1 MDKDEFTRGKDDN
14 SDKSQSLDDIDQAF
28 LEYDSD
34 EDVPMGSP
42 NKQPAHNQELE
53 DNKNNQEIDESYRKE
68 LEDDFD
74 DVAESERPKEM
85 RCAYCGIVNPSLL
98 VKCNEKDCQRWF
110 CNGRTD
116 DFSASHIVFHQTKSK
131 HKEIYVGEQ
140 SQVGE
145 MVMECYNCNCKNIFL
160 LGFLESKEGD
170 SGFILCREPCLT
182 TCKIEEEKF
191 DKSKWTPLINDKKLM
206 DWIVPLPKD
215 NDLRLCHRV
224 NIRNMSKME
233 DKWEKD
239 KMQISEEKPKF
250 LGNFLKAVKLCYNDG
265 QDYLDTFEPL
275 ISAEEEYDRKL
286 KEAQIKQNIKTSF
299 YRENKRYVARFVYP
313 REDNEIKLVPGD
325 ELKILDPRTN
335 KSYRG
340 FIIKMEIDDEV
351 HLELDKT
358 DSNNSLTDGPFTV
371 EFVWKGTSF
380 RRMLDGIYSLVNDES
395 SVSSYIYYKL
405 LGHNIEEKK
414 FNYNIPKDLQVKGL
428 PELNYFQTLGI
439 KKALVS
445 PLFLIQGP
453 PGTGKTVTSAAI
465 VYHLALLKVG
475 KVLVCAPSNIAAD
488 QLSEKIAK
496 TGVKVVRLCAKS
508 RESISTRVEHLSLHN
523 QIKQLNNKDSRRLRD
538 LIDKKEVSELK
549 KDDHEIYKKLK
560 HKAENEVLN
569 TTEVVVTTCIASFD
583 KRLNNQR
590 FPIVLVDEATQACES
605 ECLLP
610 LLRGAKHVILV
621 GDHCQLGPVVLCK
634 NAAKAGLKISLF
646 ERLVKLKIKPH
657 MLQVQYRMHPKLS
670 EFPSN
675 TFYNGNL
682 QNGVSAE
689 ERIHYSVNF
698 TWPNPSKPMF
708 FYHIAGQEEFSASGT
723 SYLNRRE
730 AEFIEKAVTALLKS
744 TVKPDQIGI
753 ITPYEG
759 QRCYIVSHMLKNGS
773 VNTNLYKEI
782 EVASVDSF
790 QGREKDYIIL
800 SCVRSNDHNGIGF
813 LNDPRRLNV
822 ALTRARYGLIL
833 VGNAAALAKHQLW
846 NNLLNHFK
854 ANSLLVEGSLNGYRE
869 PIIHLRGSQRYI
881 PERQCFEP
889 QLNSMQD
896 AMALENNSEGSS
908 SLADFS
914 NDATKSRFSEF
925 GFINDQESLQHH
937 SKVRDL
943 MKNRSLKPSN
953 DYVKNKYDLILAQY
967 NSMALMNNMS
977 IMPNLGL
984 PLQALPNSIPM
995 QMGFPLN
1002 VNFNNLE
1009 LVSNG
1014 SVTIDNRPIVAMVD
1028 GEFNPPVKSYRPNHS
1043 YAKMMTNEKKF
1054 VMDVEF

>member
-1 MDKDEFTRGKDDN
+1 MEQDDFTRNENNMSEKED
-14 SDKSQSLDDIDQAF
+14 SLDAF
-28 LEYDSD
+28 LEYNSEDD
-34 EDVPMGSP
+34 EQNS
-42 NKQPAHNQELE
+42 NI
-53 DNKNNQEIDESYRKE
+53 NKNNLPIHIPQIEDNLNNTEIEESYRKE
-68 LEDDFD
+68 LEDDF
-74 DVAESERPKEM
+74 EENPNQEM
-85 RCAYCGIVNPSLL
+85 RCAYCGICNPNLL
-98 VKCNEKDCQRWF
+98 VRCIEKDCQRWF
-110 CNGRTD
+110 CNGRVD
-116 DFSASHIVFHQTKSK
+116 DYSASHAVFHLTKSK
-131 HKEIYVGEQ
+131 HKEVFVGEQ

-145 MVMECYNCNCKNIFL
+145 MVLECYSCSSKNIFL
-160 LGFLESKEGD
+160 LGFLESISGD

-182 TCKIEEEKF
+182 TCKIEDDKF
-191 DKSKWTPLINDKKLM
+191 DKTKWQPLINDKKLM
-206 DWIVPLPKD
+206 EWIVPFPRD
-215 NDLRLCHRV
+215 SDLRLCHRV

-233 DKWEKD
+233 DKWHKD
-239 KMQISEEKPKF
+239 KLQQVNNDEKPTY

-265 QDYLDTFEPL
+265 QDYLDIHEPL

-286 KEAQIKQNIKTSF
+286 KESQVKTNIRTTF
-299 YRENKRYVARFVYP
+299 YKSNRRYVAKFIYP

-325 ELKILDPRTN
+325 ELKILDPNNSR
-335 KSYRG
+335 SYRG

-351 HLELDKT
+351 HLEIEKT
-358 DSNNSLTDGPFTV
+358 HNTLSDGMYTI

-380 RRMLDGIYSLVNDES
+380 RRMLDGIYSFVNDEN

-414 FNYNIPKDLQVKGL
+414 FNYNIPKELSVKGL
-428 PELNYFQTLGI
+428 PELNYFQNLGI
-439 KKALVS
+439 KKALQS

-465 VYHLALLKVG
+465 VYHLANLKVG

-523 QIKQLNNKDSRRLRD
+523 QIKTLNPREYRRLFE
-538 LIDKKEVSELK
+538 LMKMKEETLELK
-549 KDDHEIYKKLK
+549 KEDHETYKKLK
-560 HKAENEVLN
+560 NKGESEVLSGA
-569 TTEVVVTTCIASFD
+569 EVVVTTCIASFD
-583 KRLNNQR
+583 KRLNNIR

-698 TWPNPSKPMF
+698 SWPDPAKPMF
-708 FYHIAGQEEFSASGT
+708 FYHVAGVEEFSASGT

-730 AEFIEKAVTALLKS
+730 AEFIEKVVTALLKS

-759 QRCYIVSHMLKNGS
+759 QRCYIVTHMLKNGS
-773 VNTNLYKEI
+773 VNSNLYKEI

-822 ALTRARYGLIL
+822 ALTRARYGLVI
-833 VGNAAALAKHQLW
+833 VGNALSLAKHLLW
-846 NNLLNHFK
+846 NNLLSHFK
-854 ANSLLVEGSLNGYRE
+854 SNSLLVEGSLSGFRE
-869 PIIHLRGSQRYI
+869 MMILLKTPQRYI
-881 PERQCFEP
+881 PEKQCFDS
-889 QLNSMQD
+889 QLNVTNETLSISAD
-896 AMALENNSEGSS
+896 VSYSEGNNSI
-908 SLADFS
+908 LDDFM
-914 NDATKSRFSEF
+914 NDATVSRFSDF
-925 GFINDQESLQHH
+925 GYTNDKEAFTHYF
-937 SKVRDL
+937 KVKDL
-943 MKNRSLKPSN
+943 LKNRPLKPSSEN
-953 DYVKNKYDLILAQY
+953 TSNKYDMILWQNLSSGKGSENIQKTY
-967 NSMALMNNMS
+967 NPSSLGMTNN
-977 IMPNLGL
+977 
-984 PLQALPNSIPM
+984 NSS
-995 QMGFPLN
+995 
-1002 VNFNNLE
+1002 NN
-1009 LVSNG
+1009 SG
-1014 SVTIDNRPIVAMVD
+1014 S
-1028 GEFNPPVKSYRPNHS
+1028 KSYNLT
-1043 YAKMMTNEKKF
+1043 KGMTNERRF
-1054 VMDVEF
+1054 VLEVEF